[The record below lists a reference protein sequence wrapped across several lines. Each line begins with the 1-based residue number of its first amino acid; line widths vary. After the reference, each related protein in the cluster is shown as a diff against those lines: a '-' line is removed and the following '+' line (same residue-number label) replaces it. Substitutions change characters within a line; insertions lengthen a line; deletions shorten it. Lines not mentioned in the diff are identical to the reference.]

1 MPRLRKFLIRF
12 LIVIAI
18 LAVTSP
24 AWISLVARLAEPTI
38 RAQLLALAAE
48 YVKPTLTI
56 EKLEY
61 SFPLHVKMVN
71 PKLTS
76 TGADG
81 KPVDILT
88 AEEVGITLDRLPI
101 FDGPLVFRD
110 LDFVNPVG
118 KILVTKEGDV
128 VGWGDFLKDS
138 DSKSDSGSKPDS
150 KPDSTSTG
158 DDSSADRSI
167 SDVFAIDQINV
178 EGLDFE
184 YLIEGNDKPMLLKD
198 LKFSLNNRGKDGAK
212 KVDLGKG
219 PGWYEVDTQL
229 TQGKL
234 LDFKVDGGVNI
245 DTLDV
250 ELILVKLDLTLDD
263 DSRKMLPPQVQTF
276 IEAHKIEGRLDAGL
290 KGTFNIDDF
299 LSSKTKID
307 MKLGPTHFAVDS
319 MLISIDEASASGR
332 TEKETLLLEPIVVK
346 ALDGTMTGTLRLSD
360 AVTRGEPGV
369 TVDVTTNATTAK
381 TTTSADSPQA
391 LPRATPESLKKLE
404 DNLGGN
410 LINAASLQ
418 KVEALAKTVDAF
430 ASIRIEDMKIQ
441 DLQRVGGGPPDRYA
455 GEVDASIEVDLNLA
469 SPAESLEGG
478 GTLQITKGVL
488 SGTDAWKH
496 LATLMRI
503 VVLNP
508 TQKDRADLVFNIDD
522 EKVDFSR
529 MNMLAGAIGVRAKGT
544 IGFDGSVHLDANA
557 GPLEALQDSTG
568 EVGSI
573 LGLLT
578 DRLVK
583 YIIRGKVGDTTVRV
597 APFGIHFLD

>member
-138 DSKSDSGSKPDS
+138 DSNSDSGSKPDS